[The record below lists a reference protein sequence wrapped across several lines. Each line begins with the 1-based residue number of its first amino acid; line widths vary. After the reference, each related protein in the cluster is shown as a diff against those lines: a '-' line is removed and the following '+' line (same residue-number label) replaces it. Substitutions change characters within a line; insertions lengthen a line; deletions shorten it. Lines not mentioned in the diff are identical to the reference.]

1 MNPAAITMFGLTM
14 TSLLLCI
21 ALAVAW
27 QAFGRERH
35 AALWSI
41 AFGLSSAKW
50 AMSLLDLW
58 VPRGD
63 APLSLAIVLLSIV
76 SFALIALGFRRRAGL
91 AERRDVLVSVGGV
104 TLLFAGWAVLWS
116 TNVGASRALVMFFC
130 AAMLIVSARSLRA
143 GRPGEGR
150 ATGGAAFWMLSL
162 FAAYDLGL
170 GIMAL
175 CISDGASYQLYRSL
189 FLMGLPT
196 GLFGVGLFA
205 MFLLAADLA
214 EAMRQVAAS
223 DPLTAILNR
232 RGFEQAAL
240 PLVAQ
245 SQRHGRPLA
254 VVIADLDRFKTV
266 NDRFG
271 HGVGDAVLQC
281 FAAHVGGAIRQ
292 CDLFGRLGGE
302 EFVLML
308 PDTNP
313 AEAVEAMERVRHG
326 LRAAVGDLVP
336 SAGISASFGVAM
348 LQGRFDTLADAM
360 QRADAALYQS
370 KLDGRDRVT
379 LADALPAAILA
390 APALPRRAA

>member
-1 MNPAAITMFGLTM
+1 MDPSVIILFGLTA

-27 QAFGRERH
+27 RTFGRDRH
-35 AALWSI
+35 AALWSM
-41 AFGLSSAKW
+41 AFGLSSATW
-50 AMSLLDLW
+50 ALNLIAILA
-58 VPRGD
+58 PR
-63 APLSLAIVLLSIV
+63 AHTALTLATVVTSIV
-76 SFALIALGFRRRAGL
+76 SFALIAMGFRRRVHL
-91 AERRDVLVSVGGV
+91 PERRDVMIAVGGV
-104 TLLFAGWAVLWS
+104 AILFAGSAALWPDG
-116 TNVGASRALVMFFC
+116 TGIARALVVFFC
-130 AAMLIVSARSLRA
+130 SAMLIVSARSLRA
-143 GRPGEGR
+143 ERRGSQR
-150 ATGGAAFWMLSL
+150 ASASAAFWMLTLLAGYS
-162 FAAYDLGL
+162 LGL
-170 GIMAL
+170 GVLAL
-175 CISDGASYQLYRSL
+175 CASDASGPAYQAYHLL

-232 RGFEQAAL
+232 RGFEQAAG

-254 VVIADLDRFKTV
+254 VVIADLDRFKTI

-302 EFVLML
+302 EFVLLL
-308 PDTNP
+308 PDTIG
-313 AEAVEAMERVRHG
+313 AEAVEAIERVRQG
-326 LRAAVGDLVP
+326 LGEAVGALLP
-336 SAGISASFGVAM
+336 SGISASFGIAL
-348 LQGRFDTLADAM
+348 LQGRLDTLADAM
-360 QRADAALYQS
+360 QRADHALYRS
-370 KLDGRDRVT
+370 KMEGRDRIT
-379 LADALPAAILA
+379 LADAP
-390 APALPRRAA
+390 PVSALPRWAA